1 MLDAI
6 NEKLERAKFVGDLKP
21 IIGELAEAVCN
32 GPQSGPRIS
41 EVLEL
46 REVNRRLHERIDRLE
61 AIALEHAKLLT
72 PEAFHEE
79 PPAPAEAATDAP
91 NQ

>member
-6 NEKLERAKFVGDLKP
+6 NEQLERAKFVPDLKP
-21 IIGELAEAVCN
+21 IIGELADAVCN
-32 GPQSGPRIS
+32 GPPGNTRLS

-46 REVNRRLHERIDRLE
+46 REANRRLHERLDRLE
-61 AIALEHAKLLT
+61 AVALEHAKLLT

-79 PPAPAEAATDAP
+79 PPAPAEAATDTP